1 MTSFRK
7 RGIKR
12 REACLELD
20 NIPGAFLVQ
29 DAVLHSA
36 RAAHDGV
43 ALAEGHFGAAV
54 CMKAEVKVV
63 VTNSYKTLKLLSLCS
78 GRGKRRGL
86 TATDVVD
93 GGTLWAG
100 SSLLAEWLLLLL
112 LKVLVCN

>member
-7 RGIKR
+7 KEIKR

-63 VTNSYKTLKLLSLCS
+63 VTNSYKTLKLYFIMQ
-78 GRGKRRGL
+78 
-86 TATDVVD
+86 
-93 GGTLWAG
+93 WAG
-100 SSLLAEWLLLLL
+100 QREGAHCHRRS
-112 LKVLVCN
+112 